1 MEKETVN
8 ARIRQIIEKEGH
20 TISSFA
26 RKSELGDQTIR
37 SIVKDRNKPSF
48 DVLVKIVE
56 NFDWVDANWLVMGQ
70 KTKNEDLEGAKLYAF
85 IDAQQR
91 TIEAQQK
98 TIEAQQKTIERLTDT
113 IIRDAANIT
122 DKKIASTG

>member
-122 DKKIASTG
+122 DKK